1 MADVL
6 AYGRQLLWYAAPE
19 ESRVFALRDRLWIHA
34 QAADSSLDEAA
45 CWLSCVL
52 ALRAVC
58 AGSYGV
64 GALIL
69 DGEGC
74 VIEAGWNQLL
84 DPYFRSDAHAEMIV
98 LSSFEARWANRSKQD
113 LTLYSSL
120 EPCPMCYARLL
131 TSGIGRV
138 VYLADDELAG
148 MVSRADQM
156 PPLWREL
163 AATREFCRA
172 EADEELRQ
180 LAMDIFLVN
189 GRELDERLKALG

>member
-1 MADVL
+1 L
-6 AYGRQLLWYAAPE
+6 REGLRRYAQT
-19 ESRVFALRDRLWIHA
+19 S
-34 QAADSSLDEAA
+34 DSSLDEAA
-45 CWLSCVL
+45 GWLCCVL

-69 DGEGC
+69 DGEGRL
-74 VIEAGWNQLL
+74 VETGYNQLL
-84 DPYFRSDAHAEMIV
+84 DPHFRSDAHAEMVV
-98 LSSFEARWANRSKQD
+98 LSSFEARWANRPKQD

-172 EADEELRQ
+172 AVDEELRQ
-180 LAMDIFLVN
+180 LAMDVFLVN
-189 GRELDERLKALG
+189 GRELDRRLAALA